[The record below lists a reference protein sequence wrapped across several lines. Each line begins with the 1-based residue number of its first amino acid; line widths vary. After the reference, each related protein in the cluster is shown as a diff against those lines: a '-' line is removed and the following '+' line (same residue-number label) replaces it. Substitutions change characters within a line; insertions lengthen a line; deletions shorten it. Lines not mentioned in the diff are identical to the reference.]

1 MIIMVMGCF
10 EQMIDRISY
19 KLSQKY
25 RRRRQENIF
34 GDYYTTTHLFGGNES
49 K

>member
-1 MIIMVMGCF
+1 MVMGCF

-19 KLSQKY
+19 KLRQKYY
-25 RRRRQENIF
+25 RRRHENIF
-34 GDYYTTTHLFGGNES
+34 SDYYTTTHLFGDNES